1 MPNLGVYLLDGFE
14 NDLVVVR
21 AEGREVARKAAVT
34 SQLLLGYADSVDVPV
49 ERGQV
54 SVEVQLPDRGLA
66 AEQTLTVE
74 DEVSLLA
81 SVEGGRLTLQVTE
94 QRPGF
99 M

>member
-1 MPNLGVYLLDGFE
+1 VANLGVYLLDGFE

-21 AEGREVARKAAVT
+21 AEGREVARRAAVT

-54 SVEVQLPDRGLA
+54 SVEVQLPERGLA
-66 AEQTLTVE
+66 AQRTVTVE

-81 SVEGGRLTLQVTE
+81 AVEEGRLTLKVTR
-94 QRPGF
+94 QPPGF